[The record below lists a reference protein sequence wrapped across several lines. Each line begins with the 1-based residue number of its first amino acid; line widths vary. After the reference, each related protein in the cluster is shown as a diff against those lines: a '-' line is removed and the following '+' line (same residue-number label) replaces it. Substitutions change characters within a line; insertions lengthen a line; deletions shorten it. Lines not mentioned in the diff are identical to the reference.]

1 MHVLGQTTTGIILL
15 CLSGFLVLIKR
26 LATGSLVEFNPRM
39 DAWNLLT
46 NLFNLFFLLIVNPV
60 AALLLV
66 SGQMERLD
74 FTHLG
79 NLSPQ
84 WVLGLEVAGLGLSVL
99 GYLLISWALL
109 YLADNYQLGGSS
121 PRSQDRL
128 VLAGPYRLVR
138 HPMYTSVLCISLGLA
153 LLVQSLAFFAVF
165 CIYLALILHII
176 PGEEQGLRI
185 AYHAQYLA
193 YQKQAKKLIPLFY

>member
-1 MHVLGQTTTGIILL
+1 MHVLGQTTTGIVLL
-15 CLSGFLVLIKR
+15 CLSGFLVLVKR

-39 DAWNLLT
+39 DVWNLLT
-46 NLFNLFFLLIVNPV
+46 NLFNLFFLLVVNPM

-84 WVLGLEVAGLGLSVL
+84 WALGLEVAGLGLSVL
-99 GYLLISWALL
+99 GYLLIAWALL
-109 YLADNYQLGGSS
+109 CLAGNYQLGGSC

-128 VLAGPYRLVR
+128 VVAGPYRLVR

-165 CIYLALILHII
+165 CIYLALILRII
-176 PGEEQGLRI
+176 PGEEQGLRS